1 MTWQVPHIWQGGDVW
16 IIGGGP
22 SIPKQFEVPEEVFQS
37 VMKGNSPPSV
47 YSPYMSYL
55 HDKHV
60 IGVNAA
66 YLLGNWIDIVFFGDK
81 SFFLAHEK
89 RLKDFPGIK
98 VSCQEYINNNGWCKF
113 VAKDPSH
120 RVGISPNPKMVS
132 WNNNSGAAAISL
144 AVHTGAKRIILLGFD
159 MTLDSGKQHWH
170 SLYPNSAN
178 NQDERRRINT
188 PFARH
193 LLGFPAIAADAD
205 RMGVEILNANPNSA
219 IACFKKVT
227 VKELMQ

>member
-1 MTWQVPHIWQGGDVW
+1 MTWKVPHIWLGGDVW

-22 SIPKQFEVPEEVFQS
+22 SVPKQFDVPEEVIQS
-37 VMKGNSPPSV
+37 VVRKTSLPNV

-66 YLLGNWIDIVFFGDK
+66 YTIGNWMDIIFFGDK
-81 SFFLAHEK
+81 SFFLSNEK
-89 RLKDFPGIK
+89 QLAAYPGMK
-98 VSCQEYINNNGWCKF
+98 VSCHECVNNLEWCKY
-113 VAKDPSH
+113 VAHDTSH
-120 RVGISPNPKMVS
+120 RTGISLDQRMVS

-144 AVHTGAKRIILLGFD
+144 AAHLGAKRIILLGFD

-178 NQDERRRINT
+178 NKQGRQIKT
-188 PFARH
+188 PFERH
-193 LLGFPAIAADAD
+193 LLGFPAIASDAKKL
-205 RMGVEILNANPNSA
+205 GIEILNANPNSA
-219 IACFKKVT
+219 ITCFPKVT
-227 VKELMQ
+227 VKELMK